1 MSKETEEF
9 FKDRHPTRV
18 NYSLS
23 FSETCT
29 MMEIYAQSKL
39 KAVDRQKLIDFSIW
53 DCRMDKDITLDN
65 ITKDVDSYLNELKK
79 Q

>member
-1 MSKETEEF
+1 MSKELREQFTEE
-9 FKDRHPTRV
+9 KKQTWHWS
-18 NYSLS
+18 YL
-23 FSETCT
+23 EYI
-29 MMEIYAQSKL
+29 EWLESKL